1 MMKETKVERKE
12 KEEVK
17 QGEMENHSAAEK
29 ERIIVAPGEVVAE
42 GKEFLPGEGTK
53 REGNEIISLKFGLL
67 EKQEKLVKV
76 IPLSGAYIPRVGNT
90 VIGEVIDVTF
100 NGWIVDIGSPQLA
113 FLPVAECFGFINKR
127 DLTETFNFHDIMVT
141 KIKSVKSRGVDLT
154 MKERGLKD
162 LQGGMLVQINP
173 TRVPR
178 VIGRAGSMVSIIKDE
193 TGCSIIVGQNG
204 VIWLKGERVDNEL
217 LAKEAIDLIVE
228 KPFTEG
234 LTEKVKAFLEKKRKE
249 IKPKEMKKEKEEIKE
264 KKEKEDKE

>member
-1 MMKETKVERKE
+1 MIKGEKQTKEGEQVKVE
-12 KEEVK
+12 EV
-17 QGEMENHSAAEK
+17 ENHSAAEK
-29 ERIIVAPGEVVAE
+29 ERVIVAPGEVIAE

-100 NGWIVDIGSPQLA
+100 NGWIIDIGSPQLA
-113 FLPVAECFGFINKR
+113 FLPVAECFGYINKK
-127 DLTETFNFHDIMVT
+127 DLTETFNFHDIIVT

-154 MKERGLKD
+154 MKERGLKV
-162 LQGGMLVQINP
+162 LQGGMLVKVNP

-178 VIGRAGSMVSIIKDE
+178 VIGRAGSMVNIIKE
-193 TGCSIIVGQNG
+193 GTGCSVIVGQNG
-204 VIWLKGERVDNEL
+204 IIWLKGASVEHEL
-217 LAKEAIDLIVE
+217 LAKEAIELIVE

-234 LTEKVKAFLEKKRKE
+234 LTEKVKAFLEKNKKE
-249 IKPKEMKKEKEEIKE
+249 IKPKTE
-264 KKEKEDKE
+264 KKEVGERKEEK

>member
-1 MMKETKVERKE
+1 MMKETKVEKKE
-12 KEEVK
+12 KEEDK
-17 QGEMENHSAAEK
+17 KEMEITAENHSAAEK

-90 VIGEVIDVTF
+90 VIGEIVDVTF
-100 NGWIVDIGSPQLA
+100 NGWMVDIGSPQMA

-127 DLTETFNFHDIMVT
+127 DLTETFDFHDIIVT

-162 LQGGMLVQINP
+162 LQGGMLIQVNP

-178 VIGRAGSMVSIIKDE
+178 VIGRAGSMVSMIKDE
-193 TGCSIIVGQNG
+193 TGCNIIVGQNG
-204 VIWLKGERVDNEL
+204 VIWLKGLSVDNEL
-217 LAKEAIDLIVE
+217 IAKEAIDLIVE

-249 IKPKEMKKEKEEIKE
+249 IKPKEKKEIKEEKEKEEK
-264 KKEKEDKE
+264 